1 MAKHEDSPFLTNQS
15 TEKALAVLELLAASK
30 EPMRLGT
37 ISERLGLNASTAV
50 RFLNALIHS
59 GYAHKNDEQRYSLTY
74 KICRLANQVREH
86 TSLQSVTHPWL
97 LELSERYHEAL
108 CVSVERDMQMVYID
122 VVAGSHQTLMSLQQV
137 GNVSPMHCT
146 DNGKLALLNY
156 SDGRLDEL
164 IARRGLHRFT
174 QNTLTTKAALKAEL
188 AAIRAEDVAYDR
200 EECELGIRCI
210 ACPIRDHTGAVVAG
224 ISITGPAVRM
234 NDEMLAQL
242 REPLHHAAVQI
253 SRSIGWEN

>member
-1 MAKHEDSPFLTNQS
+1 
-15 TEKALAVLELLAASK
+15 
-30 EPMRLGT
+30 
-37 ISERLGLNASTAV
+37 
-50 RFLNALIHS
+50 
-59 GYAHKNDEQRYSLTY
+59 
-74 KICRLANQVREH
+74 
-86 TSLQSVTHPWL
+86 
-97 LELSERYHEAL
+97 
-108 CVSVERDMQMVYID
+108 MQMVYID

-146 DNGKLALLNY
+146 GNGKLALINY